1 VNLEKHLDTNQECYR
16 QIAFADLILMNKT
29 DVADAQQIQ
38 HTAKLI
44 EAVNPLC
51 ETIECV
57 RGDIDISRLLDIGA
71 NEKSDRRLNNIKPTS
86 VHHEHHHGHDHKAPI
101 ASLSVELPGAI
112 NHPLFRY
119 WLSTLLFDHS
129 DHIYRMKGIV
139 NIADRDEK
147 LIFQAVHRLFED
159 RPGPC
164 WQDGEKRVSR
174 MVFIGE
180 NIDRDFIVEGFKG
193 CLEKEDK

>member
-1 VNLEKHLDTNQECYR
+1 MGKVGLSFGEESQKW
-16 QIAFADLILMNKT
+16 AILT
-29 DVADAQQIQ
+29 
-38 HTAKLI
+38 
-44 EAVNPLC
+44 
-51 ETIECV
+51 
-57 RGDIDISRLLDIGA
+57 RLLGFLAIESLFPGTWCR
-71 NEKSDRRLNNIKPTS
+71 KSNNIKPTS
-86 VHHEHHHGHDHKAPI
+86 VHHEHHHGHDHKTPI
-101 ASLSVELPGAI
+101 ASLSVELPGSI

-139 NIADRDEK
+139 NIAGRDEK